1 MPISDVKIL
10 EESAQEVQQLINGYI
25 RYLRDQKSGV
35 SLLIRESA
43 EEGDPMP
50 NWTPFVTT

>member
-1 MPISDVKIL
+1 VKIL